1 MQVSFTGQ
9 CLNCGVA
16 KWQHV
21 AWMGAAAEETMG
33 GSLDHLMKM

>member
-1 MQVSFTGQ
+1 MQESFIGQ

-16 KWQHV
+16 KWQHIP
-21 AWMGAAAEETMG
+21 AAEETME